1 MFTIN
6 IVASVKSKR
15 TVVKYVCDELEQKK
29 DNRTSDR
36 RYW

>member
-6 IVASVKSKR
+6 IVESVKPKR
-15 TVVKYVCDELEQKK
+15 TVVKCVCDELEQKK

-36 RYW
+36 Q